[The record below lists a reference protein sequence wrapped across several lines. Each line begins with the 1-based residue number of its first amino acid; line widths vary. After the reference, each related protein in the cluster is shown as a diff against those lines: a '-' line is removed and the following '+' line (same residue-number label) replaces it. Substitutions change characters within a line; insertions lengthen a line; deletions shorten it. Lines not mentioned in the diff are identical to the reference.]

1 MWRSVASNGMLV
13 LIALFLALAV
23 AINWGRG
30 QWTAEGPS
38 EQAFCLRVPSGSNLG
53 RVTDELDERG
63 AIASRTLFRAG
74 TDYAELPGLK
84 AGDYLIPERASM
96 AQIADIV
103 TRGGASTCGTD
114 VNFRVKVA
122 GADVV
127 VRELDPSTESL
138 AEIARFE
145 ADETP
150 PPEYA
155 AVRAEPGTR
164 YRVTVSEG
172 VTSWQVIDALARAE
186 FLAGEAPEVP
196 AEGTLAPDSYEV
208 AEGADRAELVQRMIE
223 AQQER
228 LAAAWAG
235 RDPDLPFDT
244 PEEALTLASIVE
256 KETGVAAERGQ
267 VASVFVNRLRDGMR
281 LQTDPTVIYGITNGE
296 GILGRGLRQSELE
309 RETPYNT
316 YRIDGL
322 PPGPIANPGEAS
334 LRAALNPDET
344 DYLFFV
350 ADGTGGHAFART
362 LDEHNRNV
370 AEWRRIEAEQANQ

>member
-1 MWRSVASNGMLV
+1 MWRSVASNGMMV
-13 LIALFLALAV
+13 LIGLLLALAV
-23 AINWGRG
+23 AINWGQG
-30 QWTAEGPS
+30 QWAAEGPAA
-38 EQAFCLRVPSGSNLG
+38 QAFCLRVPSGSNIG
-53 RVTDELDERG
+53 RVTDELEERG
-63 AIASRTLFRAG
+63 AISSPTIFRAG
-74 TDYAELPGLK
+74 VDYADLPGLK

-96 AQIADIV
+96 AQIADAV

-122 GADVV
+122 GADVL
-127 VRELDPSTESL
+127 VRELDPATQSL
-138 AEIARFE
+138 AEVARFE
-145 ADETP
+145 ADEEA

-155 AVRAEPGTR
+155 AVRAEAGTR

-172 VTSWQVIDALARAE
+172 VTSWQVVDALAKAE
-186 FLAGEAPEVP
+186 FLTGEVGEVP
-196 AEGTLAPDSYEV
+196 PEGTLAPDSYEV
-208 AEGADRAELVQRMIE
+208 AAGADRADLVRRMVE

-228 LAAAWAG
+228 LAAAWAA

-256 KETGVAAERGQ
+256 KETGVAGERGQ

-296 GILGRGLRQSELE
+296 GVLGRGLRQSELE

-350 ADGTGGHAFART
+350 ADGTGGHAFAQT

-370 AEWRRIEAEQANQ
+370 AEWRRIEAERAGQ